1 MNSKSLLGE
10 NRPEGST
17 RLRWNILMV
26 TATLVATLGAGW
38 ASYGKIGWFGP
49 GLIAVFGI
57 MALTFRSTPSKS
69 SE

>member
-1 MNSKSLLGE
+1 
-10 NRPEGST
+10 
-17 RLRWNILMV
+17 MV